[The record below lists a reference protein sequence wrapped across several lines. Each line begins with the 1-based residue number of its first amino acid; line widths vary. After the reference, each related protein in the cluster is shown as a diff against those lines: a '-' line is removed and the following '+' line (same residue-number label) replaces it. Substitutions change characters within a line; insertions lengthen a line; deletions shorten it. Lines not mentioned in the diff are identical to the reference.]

1 MGPRHKAA
9 TVRIAF
15 YVSKRTRIPL
25 FPLSGAILFP
35 RSHLPLHIFE
45 ERYRAMVQ
53 DAMAGP
59 GRIAM
64 IQPSSVQSEVEGGD
78 SDASTLYQVGCVGEL
93 VGVEELDDGRFNI
106 MLLGSQRFRLI
117 AEADGGTPYRQAD
130 IDLAA
135 YDDDDDPEPLS
146 SIQRADVEREARRF
160 GDALSLAV
168 DWDAVGRLDDEML
181 VNAIAQV
188 APFDAGAKQAL
199 LEEVTL
205 AGRADL
211 VVQLMQFQ
219 RLAPGGADMT
229 QTMQ

>member
-1 MGPRHKAA
+1 MTKP
-9 TVRIAF
+9 
-15 YVSKRTRIPL
+15 TRVPL
-25 FPLSGAILFP
+25 FPLTGAILFP

-45 ERYRAMVQ
+45 DRYRAMVE

-64 IQPSSVQSEVEGGD
+64 IQPSDDKAPG
-78 SDASTLYQVGCVGEL
+78 LYQVGCVGEL
-93 VGVEELDDGRFNI
+93 VGVEELDDGRYNI

-117 AEADGGTPYRQAD
+117 GEADGGTPYRQAD
-130 IDLAA
+130 VDLEAF
-135 YDDDDDPEPLS
+135 DDDDPEPLS

-160 GDALSLAV
+160 GDSLSLAV

-219 RLAPGGADMT
+219 RLAPGGADMS
-229 QTMQ
+229 QTVQ